1 MLTLHCV
8 LYHCSDVALSV
19 PLPTPQTPFFAT
31 TSERIIARV
40 KAGNWS
46 FKSPCW
52 TEVSDLAKDLV
63 RQLMQVGVNGQ
74 WGPLNAPLRALLWAR
89 FVGLSSLT

>member
-1 MLTLHCV
+1 MLTLQCV
-8 LYHCSDVALSV
+8 LCHYSDDALSNS
-19 PLPTPQTPFFAT
+19 PPQTPFFAT

-40 KAGNWS
+40 KAGTWS